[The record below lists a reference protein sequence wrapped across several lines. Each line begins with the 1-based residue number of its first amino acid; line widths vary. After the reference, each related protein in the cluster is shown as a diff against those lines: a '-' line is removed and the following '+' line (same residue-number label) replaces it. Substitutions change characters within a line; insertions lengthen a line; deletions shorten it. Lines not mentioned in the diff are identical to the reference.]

1 VSEGRDNGFTLIET
15 LVAMSVL
22 AISLTVIFQ
31 LFSGGLK
38 SSRLSQEYD
47 RGIFHAREKMEE
59 VLLSEEL
66 SEGVLE
72 GEFED
77 SFGWKTEIF
86 RVESAEQEEITLPF
100 DTFRI
105 TVEVMWGEEER
116 ERNFEISTIKIK
128 KKLRK

>member
-1 VSEGRDNGFTLIET
+1 
-15 LVAMSVL
+15 MSVL

-66 SEGVLE
+66 TEGVFE
-72 GEFED
+72 GKFED
-77 SFGWKTEIF
+77 AFGWKTQILL
-86 RVESAEQEEITLPF
+86 VEPTEGEEITLPF

-105 TVEVMWGEEER
+105 TVEVSWGEEGSA
-116 ERNFEISTIKIK
+116 RNFEISTTKIK